1 MKADRCVPS
10 ISEGTRLQTP
20 ARITELRDNSKS
32 LHEFKDFFL
41 NI

>member
-20 ARITELRDNSKS
+20 GRITELRDYNNVE
-32 LHEFKDFFL
+32 HELKDFFL